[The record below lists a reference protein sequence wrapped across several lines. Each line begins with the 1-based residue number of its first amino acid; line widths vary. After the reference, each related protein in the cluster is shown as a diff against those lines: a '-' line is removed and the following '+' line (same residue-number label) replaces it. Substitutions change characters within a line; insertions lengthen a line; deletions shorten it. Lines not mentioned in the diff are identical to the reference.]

1 MNFSKGWWR
10 VMEIWIPLISE
21 YGFPVMITLY
31 LLHRIEVKL
40 DTLNDSIK
48 SLAHVLQQ
56 PNESKSMKVQKA
68 SS

>member
-1 MNFSKGWWR
+1 
-10 VMEIWIPLISE
+10 MEMWIPLISE

-48 SLAHVLQQ
+48 SLAQSLQQ
-56 PNESKSMKVQKA
+56 PSESKAMKVQKA

>member
-1 MNFSKGWWR
+1 
-10 VMEIWIPLISE
+10 MEMWIPLISE

-48 SLAHVLQQ
+48 SLAHSLQQ
-56 PNESKSMKVQKA
+56 PSESKHMKAQKA

>member
-1 MNFSKGWWR
+1 
-10 VMEIWIPLISE
+10 MELWIPLISE

-48 SLAHVLQQ
+48 SLAHSLQK
-56 PNESKSMKVQKA
+56 PSESKHMKTQKA